1 MRHLLFNRMN
11 PPPETVWQR
20 RWSSVKRFGRN
31 LVTTFALT
39 VQGFSM
45 MAMRYP
51 GAGGAL
57 LLFAI
62 HEQFQQAPEVGP
74 DGVVVVK
81 AWVNFV
87 VQIVIV
93 IVAAIVAI
101 AMAPKPP
108 QPKPAAL
115 ADFDVPTAEE
125 GRPIAKVFGECWIK
139 DPNNL
144 WYGDL
149 RADPIKKKG
158 GKK

>member
-1 MRHLLFNRMN
+1 MRHALFNRNN
-11 PPPETVWQR
+11 PPPETLWQR

-31 LVTTFALT
+31 LVTSFSMS
-39 VQGFSM
+39 VQGFTM
-45 MAMRYP
+45 LALRYP

-62 HEQFQQAPEVGP
+62 QEQMQQAPEVGP
-74 DGVVVVK
+74 DGIVVVK
-81 AWVNFV
+81 AWVNWV

-108 QPKPAAL
+108 MPKPAAL
-115 ADFDVPTAEE
+115 EDFDVPTAEE
-125 GRPIAKVFGECWIK
+125 GRPIAKVFGEVLIK

-149 RADPIKKKG
+149 SSEPIKKKG

>member
-1 MRHLLFNRMN
+1 MRHLLFNRNN
-11 PPPETVWQR
+11 PPTETLWQR

-31 LVTTFALT
+31 LVTTFAMS
-39 VQGFSM
+39 VQGFTFL
-45 MAMRYP
+45 AIRYP

-62 HEQFQQAPEVGP
+62 QEQLQQAPEVGP
-74 DGVVVVK
+74 DGTVVVK

-108 QPKPAAL
+108 VPKPAAL
-115 ADFDVPTAEE
+115 GDFDVPTAEE
-125 GRPIAKVFGECWIK
+125 GRPISKVFGDMLVR

-149 RADPIKKKG
+149 YSVPIKKKG

>member
-11 PPPETVWQR
+11 PPPETLWQR
-20 RWSSVKRFGRN
+20 RRSSVRRFGRN
-31 LVTTFALT
+31 LVLTFQEAVAGTRLLL
-39 VQGFSM
+39 
-45 MAMRYP
+45 
-51 GAGGAL
+51 GAEPVPLLAL
-57 LLFAI
+57 LAFVI
-62 HEQFQQAPEVGP
+62 QEQTQRAPPEPGEP
-74 DGVVVVK
+74 AK
-81 AWVNFV
+81 AWINFV

-93 IVAAIVAI
+93 IVAAVVAA

-115 ADFDVPTAEE
+115 SEFDVPTAEE
-125 GRPIAKVFGECWIK
+125 GRPVAKVFGEVWVP

-149 RADPIKKKG
+149 SSEPIKKKG